1 MNTHEYTDDQIQT
14 AIDAAFPQAGPSYL
28 ANLDTSPDTRS
39 WPEEAPN
46 RLAIARAFLAALP
59 KPEPAQVNAEPMESW
74 ANADNAKAF
83 QEFQAEIE
91 AVWEGKPTD
100 GPPWIPHDGGPCPL
114 KTEEVEEWELRFRDG
129 DIRRDPGNPK
139 AWTWRH
145 RKETGDIIAYRV
157 LKWKP
162 GYGPQAAQYHMPKL
176 PNPLVPL
183 WTPKPGDVVRL
194 KSGGPAMTIERFDA
208 QASEAFCVM
217 AYAGGVYRG
226 VFQVTTIELAN
237 P

>member
-1 MNTHEYTDDQIQT
+1 MKTHEYTDDQIQT

-28 ANLDTSPDTRS
+28 ANLDTLPDTHC
-39 WPEEAPN
+39 WPAEAPN
-46 RLAIARAFLAALP
+46 RLAIGKAFLAALS
-59 KPEPAQVNAEPMESW
+59 KPEASAEPTESW

-91 AVWEGKPTD
+91 AVWEAKDSP
-100 GPPWIPHDGGPCPL
+100 
-114 KTEEVEEWELRFRDG
+114 
-129 DIRRDPGNPK
+129 
-139 AWTWRH
+139 
-145 RKETGDIIAYRV
+145 
-157 LKWKP
+157 
-162 GYGPQAAQYHMPKL
+162 
-176 PNPLVPL
+176 

-226 VFQVTTIELAN
+226 VFQVATIELAN